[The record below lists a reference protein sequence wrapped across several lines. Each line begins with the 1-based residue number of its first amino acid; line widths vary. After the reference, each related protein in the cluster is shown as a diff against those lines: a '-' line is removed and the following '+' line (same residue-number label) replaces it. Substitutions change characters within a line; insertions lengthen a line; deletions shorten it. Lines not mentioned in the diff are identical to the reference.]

1 MKMDNID
8 RSIPEAI
15 RRRIVEM
22 NEVPIIIALGIELIS
37 IDHEGTVRCAMD
49 VGDKLNLVGSGHG
62 GAVFTLA
69 DQAFALASNLGPE
82 HQVAMF
88 ASINYIRAAKGRLEA
103 VARKIGETRSTSL
116 FEVKVFEKDE
126 LVALFQGTGYKLRK
140 RE

>member
-1 MKMDNID
+1 MENID
-8 RSIPEAI
+8 QSIPESI
-15 RRRIVEM
+15 RHRIREM
-22 NEVPIIIALGIELIS
+22 NQVPIVIALGIKLIS

-49 VGDKLNLVGSGHG
+49 VSDKHNLIGSGHG

-103 VARKIGETRSTSL
+103 VAHMVGETRSTSL
-116 FEVKVFEKDE
+116 YEVKVYEENE
-126 LVALFQGTGYKLRK
+126 LVAVFQGTGYKLRK

>member
-1 MKMDNID
+1 MDNID
-8 RSIPEAI
+8 PSLPVAI
-15 RRRIVEM
+15 RHRIKEM
-22 NEVPIIIALGIELIS
+22 NQVPIVVALGIELIS

-49 VGDKLNLVGSGHG
+49 VSDKHNLVGSGHG

-103 VARKIGETRSTSL
+103 VAQKLAETRSTSL
-116 FEVKVFEKDE
+116 YEVKVYEKNE
-126 LVALFQGTGYKLRK
+126 LVAVFQGTGYKLRK
-140 RE
+140 KE